1 MTAPVFVDTNVFV
14 YARQSREV
22 QKQPLA
28 AEWLNRLWREQLG
41 RTNLQVLNECYV
53 TLTRRIVPAPR
64 PGDAW
69 EYVRSLLA
77 WNPLAIDAELLVRA
91 YDPGSVHASAHP
103 RRGRPKRA
111 SCAA

>member
-1 MTAPVFVDTNVFV
+1 M
-14 YARQSREV
+14 
-22 QKQPLA
+22 
-28 AEWLNRLWREQLG
+28 
-41 RTNLQVLNECYV
+41 LNECYV
-53 TLTRRIVPAPR
+53 TLTRSIVPAPR
-64 PGDAW
+64 PDGAW